1 MTLERTPDAQPA
13 PEELA
18 TTTPHRP
25 SLWRQGDFMKLWTGQ
40 TISQFGDEITELAIP
55 LLAIGILGAGPLEMG
70 IFGVV
75 RFLPWIFFTLPAGVW
90 IDRMRRRPILIGADI
105 ARAALLA
112 SIPLAFVGGWL
123 SLIQVYIVA
132 FLAGTL
138 EVFFDVAYQ
147 SYLPSIVERDE
158 LVEGNSKLEL
168 SRAASSVAGPTVA
181 GFLVELITAPFAIA
195 FDALS
200 YLGGALFVGLIRR
213 HETGPVPHDPAE
225 GKRPSMWQEASAGVG
240 YVVSNRYLRSIAAC
254 TGLSNLFS
262 NMSGAVLIL
271 YLAKEDGLALSPA
284 TLGLIFALGN
294 LGVLLG
300 ALSGGRLA
308 KWIGIGW
315 TIILS
320 AALAGLATF
329 SVPLAPPDDPFW
341 VLVVGGVILG
351 FSVVVYNVNQVG
363 LRQAITPDRM
373 LGRMNAT
380 MRLIVWGT
388 IPIGALIGGVLGT
401 VFSDMLGTLQGLQLV
416 LWVAAIGGTLSFLPV
431 LFSPVRSLREIPAQ
445 AE

>member
-1 MTLERTPDAQPA
+1 MTIERTPDAEPA

-40 TISQFGDEITELAIP
+40 TISQFGDEITGLAIP
-55 LLAIGILGAGPLEMG
+55 LLATLVLGAGALEMG
-70 IFGVV
+70 ILGVV
-75 RFLPWIFFTLPAGVW
+75 RFLPWILFTLPAGVW
-90 IDRMRRRPILIGADI
+90 VDRMRRRPILIGADL

-112 SIPLAFVGGWL
+112 SIPIAFLGGWL
-123 SLIQVYIVA
+123 SLIQVYVVA

-168 SRAASSVAGPTVA
+168 SRAASSVAGPTIA
-181 GFLVELITAPFAIA
+181 GFLIQLISAPFAIA

-200 YLGGALFVGLIRR
+200 YLGAVLFIGLIRR
-213 HETGPVPHDPAE
+213 GEPGPVPHDPAE
-225 GKRPSMWQEASAGVG
+225 GERPSMWQEARAGVG
-240 YVVSNRYLRSIAAC
+240 YVITNRYLRSIAAC
-254 TGLSNLFS
+254 TGSINLFGNIAGS
-262 NMSGAVLIL
+262 VLIL
-271 YLAKEDGLALSPA
+271 YLVKADIGLGLTAG
-284 TLGLIFALGN
+284 TIGLIFALGN
-294 LGVLLG
+294 IGVLLG

-308 KWIGIGW
+308 KAIGVGPVIV
-315 TIILS
+315 LS
-320 AALAGLATF
+320 AAIGGFAAF
-329 SVPLAPPDDPFW
+329 AVPLAPPDDPFW
-341 VLVVGGVILG
+341 VLVIGGLFAG
-351 FSVVVYNVNQVG
+351 FTTVVYNVNQVG
-363 LRQAITPDRM
+363 LRQAITPNRM

-388 IPIGALIGGVLGT
+388 IPIGALIGGILGT
-401 VFSDMLGTLQGLQLV
+401 VVGIYPA
-416 LWVAAIGGTLSFLPV
+416 LWVAAIGESLGFLFV
-431 LFSPVRSLREIPAQ
+431 LFSPVRTLREIPAQ

>member
-1 MTLERTPDAQPA
+1 MTLETPQAQPA

-18 TTTPHRP
+18 TTAPHRP

-40 TISQFGDEITELAIP
+40 TISQFGDEITLLAVP

-70 IFGVV
+70 ILGVV

-90 IDRMRRRPILIGADI
+90 VDRMRRRPILIGADI

-112 SIPLAFVGGWL
+112 SIPVAFLTGWL
-123 SLIQVYIVA
+123 SLPQVYVVA

-168 SRAASSVAGPTVA
+168 SRAGSSVVGPTVA
-181 GFLVELITAPFAIA
+181 GFLVELVTAPFAIA
-195 FDALS
+195 FDAIS
-200 YLGGALFVGLIRR
+200 YLGAALFIGLIGRR
-213 HETGPVPHDPAE
+213 EEGPEPHDPAD
-225 GKRPSMWQEASAGVG
+225 GKPPSMWQEARAGLG
-240 YVVSNRYLRSIAAC
+240 YVFTSPYLRSIAAT
-254 TGLSNLFS
+254 TGTLNLFG
-262 NMSGAVLIL
+262 NISGAVLIL
-271 YLAKEDGLALSPA
+271 YLFNELGLTAA

-294 LGVLLG
+294 IGVLLG
-300 ALSGGRLA
+300 ALSGGRMA
-308 KWIGIGW
+308 KAIGVGP
-315 TIILS
+315 TIVFTAAIDGVALIL
-320 AALAGLATF
+320 
-329 SVPLAPPDDPFW
+329 VPLAPPDDPFW
-341 VLVVGGVILG
+341 WLVASGLIVG
-351 FSVVVYNVNQVG
+351 FSTVVYNVNQVG
-363 LRQAITPDRM
+363 LRQAITPNRM

-388 IPIGALIGGVLGT
+388 IPIGALIGGILGT
-401 VFSDMLGTLQGLQLV
+401 VLINAMGPQAGLQAV
-416 LWVAAIGGTLSFLPV
+416 LFVSAIGSFFGFLPV
-431 LFSPVRSLREIPAQ
+431 FFSPVRSLREIPAQ